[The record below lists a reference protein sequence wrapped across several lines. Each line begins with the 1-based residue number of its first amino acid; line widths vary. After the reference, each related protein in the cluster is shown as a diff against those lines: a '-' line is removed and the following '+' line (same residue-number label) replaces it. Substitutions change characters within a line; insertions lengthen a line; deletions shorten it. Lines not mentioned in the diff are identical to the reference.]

1 MTPTVR
7 LIPGILPAALVGGL
21 ALACG
26 VALTTT
32 SGWLIV
38 AASFEPPILTL
49 LVAIVLVRAF
59 GIARP
64 ALRYVERVRSHDAAL
79 SYLAEERARTYE
91 RLIPLTPA
99 RLGRRSRGD
108 VLAVVVDDLDDIASA
123 QVRVVTPLVALAV
136 TGLLA
141 IAADALLLLPA
152 ALVTASAVLWAL
164 LVGFGNYALERRAQ
178 SAHVAA
184 RARIGEICALLSV
197 NALDLAAVGAQEQAL
212 TWLDDAHAE
221 LARAI
226 RRQSRARAVG
236 VAGMPLVTVA
246 HAVLMA
252 AIVSPWISVGLPTPF
267 AAFLVLTPVAL
278 GEVVSGVPDAV
289 GALARAQGATRR
301 LGVLLD
307 QTPAVTDPVP
317 TPPATD
323 PSSTPPPTGP
333 VPTPPPTA
341 PESSPSGPCAPPV
354 ISLRGVRAT
363 WDGRRPAVGP
373 LNVEVARGQFVGVVG
388 ANGSGKS
395 TLLAVL
401 ARHLDPRAGRY
412 EQDGQDVRQL
422 PLDEV
427 RSRMAVVDDEPHIF
441 ASTLRENLRLSRPGC
456 ADTSIEEA
464 LRQAG
469 LGTWCDG
476 LPDGLDT
483 ILGAGG
489 RGVSGGERARLAIA
503 RAVLSARPVVLLDE
517 PVAHLDH
524 PSALTV
530 LRDLKHAT
538 RGRTVVLVSHRP
550 EGLHGA
556 DQILRLGPEEPYS
569 PPQPR

>member
-7 LIPGILPAALVGGL
+7 LIPGTLPAALVGGL
-21 ALACG
+21 AMACG

-108 VLAVVVDDLDDIASA
+108 VLAGVVDDLDDIASA

-141 IAADALLLLPA
+141 VVADGVLLLPA
-152 ALVTASAVLWAL
+152 ALVTGSAVLWAL
-164 LVGFGNYALERRAQ
+164 VVGFVNYALERRAQ
-178 SAHVAA
+178 AAHVAA
-184 RARIGEICALLSV
+184 RARISRICALLSG

-221 LARAI
+221 LARTI
-226 RRQSRARAVG
+226 GRQSSARAVG

-252 AIVSPWISVGLPTPF
+252 AVVSPWISVGLPTPF

-289 GALARAQGATRR
+289 DALSRAQGATRR
-301 LGVLLD
+301 LGGLLD
-307 QTPAVTDPVP
+307 QPPAVADPAMPDPAMPDPVP
-317 TPPATD
+317 TPPPAD
-323 PSSTPPPTGP
+323 
-333 VPTPPPTA
+333 
-341 PESSPSGPCAPPV
+341 PESLDAGPCTPPV

-363 WDGRRPAVGP
+363 WDGTRADVGP
-373 LNVEVARGQFVGVVG
+373 FDVEVAPGQFVGVVG

-412 EQDGQDVRQL
+412 EHDGHDVCHL
-422 PLDEV
+422 PLEEV

-456 ADTSIEEA
+456 ADEKIEEA

-469 LGTWCDG
+469 LGTWFDG
-476 LPDGLDT
+476 LSDGLDT
-483 ILGAGG
+483 TLGAEG
-489 RGVSGGERARLAIA
+489 RGVSGGERSRLAIA
-503 RAVLSARPVVLLDE
+503 RAVLSGRAVVLLDE

-524 PSALTV
+524 PTALAV
-530 LRDLKHAT
+530 LRDLRHAT

-550 EGLHGA
+550 EGLYGA

-569 PPQPR
+569 SPQPR

>member
-64 ALRYVERVRSHDAAL
+64 VLRYVERVRSHDAAL

-178 SAHVAA
+178 AAHVAA
-184 RARIGEICALLSV
+184 RARIGEICALLSG

-212 TWLDDAHAE
+212 TWLDDAHAD

-246 HAVLMA
+246 HAVMMA

-307 QTPAVTDPVP
+307 QTPAVAEPVPAPPATDPVP
-317 TPPATD
+317 TPPPTD
-323 PSSTPPPTGP
+323 P
-333 VPTPPPTA
+333 
-341 PESSPSGPCAPPV
+341 ESLPSGPCAPPV

-373 LNVEVARGQFVGVVG
+373 LNLEVAPGQFVGVVG

-412 EQDGQDVRQL
+412 EQDGQDVCHL

-427 RSRMAVVDDEPHIF
+427 RSRMAVVDDEPHVF

-456 ADTSIEEA
+456 ADASIEEA

-469 LGTWCDG
+469 LGTWFDG
-476 LPDGLDT
+476 LSDGLET

-489 RGVSGGERARLAIA
+489 RGVSGGERSRLAIA

-530 LRDLKHAT
+530 LRDLRHAT
-538 RGRTVVLVSHRP
+538 RGRTVVLVSHRT